1 MPMDPTIWSSL
12 PFDILQMVFIWLPLS
27 VLTKFR
33 IVSKRWKDVLESQT
47 FLSQCNQIS
56 MNEFGFLSPLFHDR
70 KNYFLGEYL
79 NQDGRIS
86 RFLVPFIDSRYRVE
100 CTAGSMVLL
109 SFPTQYSHCNNYFVM
124 NPFTKAFKNIGCISV
139 GYGGFFSLLQNVTAN
154 KYDWVVLK
162 HVYKRMQSKYYICS
176 SLDRVWRRTEL
187 PYGGT
192 TPPKDAVFYKNKLFW
207 LYLDKDYEEYPHYG
221 YTIYWFDVFKN
232 EWGFS
237 FVSITDI
244 QCMSLALYNN
254 QLICLINDGSTS
266 VWAIEEVENF
276 QFGQAC
282 SEPRLDYFEDDW
294 GFKWTLLEEIS
305 TDINK
310 KCPGYLPFRALH
322 GTILMCNYNN
332 IPFMF
337 YNLITRLCIPIAIDN
352 VSNEQSYGFNFPTVE
367 NFNDLIESGYVFPLI
382 PNMDSMDDIPTL
394 GIDMM

>member
-1 MPMDPTIWSSL
+1 
-12 PFDILQMVFIWLPLS
+12 
-27 VLTKFR
+27 
-33 IVSKRWKDVLESQT
+33 
-47 FLSQCNQIS
+47 
-56 MNEFGFLSPLFHDR
+56 
-70 KNYFLGEYL
+70 
-79 NQDGRIS
+79 
-86 RFLVPFIDSRYRVE
+86 
-100 CTAGSMVLL
+100 
-109 SFPTQYSHCNNYFVM
+109 
-124 NPFTKAFKNIGCISV
+124 
-139 GYGGFFSLLQNVTAN
+139 
-154 KYDWVVLK
+154 
-162 HVYKRMQSKYYICS
+162 
-176 SLDRVWRRTEL
+176 
-187 PYGGT
+187 
-192 TPPKDAVFYKNKLFW
+192 
-207 LYLDKDYEEYPHYG
+207 
-221 YTIYWFDVFKN
+221 
-232 EWGFS
+232 
-237 FVSITDI
+237 
-244 QCMSLALYNN
+244 MSLALYNN

-305 TDINK
+305 ADINK